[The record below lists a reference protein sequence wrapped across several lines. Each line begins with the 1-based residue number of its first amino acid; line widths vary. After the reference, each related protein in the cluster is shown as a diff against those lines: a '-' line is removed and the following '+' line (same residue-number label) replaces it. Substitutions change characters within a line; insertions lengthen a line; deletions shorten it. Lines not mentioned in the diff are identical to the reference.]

1 LELIQSIS
9 YRTQVMK
16 EKILEFK
23 NITKIFP
30 GVKALDNVSIDFEKG
45 EIHGIVGENGAGKST
60 LIKILTGALEPTEG
74 KIEIFGKEYNQLSP
88 HKSLEIGISAIYQ
101 EFNLIPFLTVAENVF
116 YGREITKG
124 SFLNSSFMNSETK
137 KFCNEMEIDIDP
149 KTQVK
154 DLGIAYQQII
164 EIVKALSK
172 NSKIIIMDEPTAP
185 LTNREIEVLYKII
198 RNLESKGVTILYI
211 SHRLGEIFE
220 ICQRVSVL
228 RDGCLVSTKDVCDI
242 SKKELIA
249 SMVGRQLGEEFPGGF
264 GKPGKV
270 VMEAANLKTNK
281 IEDVSFKLHEG
292 EILGFGGLVGAGRTE
307 TARALFG
314 TDNILQGHIILK
326 GKKIRLC
333 SPIDA
338 IRSGIGLI
346 PEDRKQHGLILSMQ
360 VNENIT
366 YSILDNI
373 TKIGLIRLRQE
384 KKICLDLVENLRIKI
399 QSLSQRAN
407 SLSGGNQQ
415 KVVLAK
421 WLATDCEI
429 FLFDEPTRGIDV
441 GAKQEIYNLMHEL
454 TANGKS
460 IIMISS
466 EMPELIGM
474 SDRILV
480 MHEGKVTGKLSK
492 NEFNQQ
498 KILEL
503 ASG

>member
-1 LELIQSIS
+1 
-9 YRTQVMK
+9 
-16 EKILEFK
+16 
-23 NITKIFP
+23 
-30 GVKALDNVSIDFEKG
+30 
-45 EIHGIVGENGAGKST
+45 
-60 LIKILTGALEPTEG
+60 
-74 KIEIFGKEYNQLSP
+74 
-88 HKSLEIGISAIYQ
+88 
-101 EFNLIPFLTVAENVF
+101 
-116 YGREITKG
+116 
-124 SFLNSSFMNSETK
+124 
-137 KFCNEMEIDIDP
+137 
-149 KTQVK
+149 
-154 DLGIAYQQII
+154 
-164 EIVKALSK
+164 
-172 NSKIIIMDEPTAP
+172 
-185 LTNREIEVLYKII
+185 
-198 RNLESKGVTILYI
+198 
-211 SHRLGEIFE
+211 
-220 ICQRVSVL
+220 
-228 RDGCLVSTKDVCDI
+228 
-242 SKKELIA
+242 
-249 SMVGRQLGEEFPGGF
+249 
-264 GKPGKV
+264 
-270 VMEAANLKTNK
+270 
-281 IEDVSFKLHEG
+281 LHEG